1 MFLCLIYVSSTAR
14 DRVSFFFICEMIRL
28 QSHHDDDLKD
38 RSDVFVFFYFDCM
51 QIFFFFARCYIS
63 KFFFLLLCFELRAVV
78 SEFCWREI
86 WKAGEMMKKPRSSQ
100 ITIKIN

>member
-1 MFLCLIYVSSTAR
+1 MSAALHVTVCP
-14 DRVSFFFICEMIRL
+14 FFIICEIIRL

-38 RSDVFVFFYFDCM
+38 RSNVFVSFNFDCM

-86 WKAGEMMKKPRSSQ
+86 
-100 ITIKIN
+100 